1 MMFGSYCFT
10 GDDHKT
16 STIILLKE
24 IASTPVI
31 ILFYKYLYAL
41 LKSLNKEQGRQKV

>member
-1 MMFGSYCFT
+1 MFGSYCFT

-31 ILFYKYLYAL
+31 IILFYKYLYVL
-41 LKSLNKEQGRQKV
+41 LKSPNKE